1 MASYRRDLKII
12 SITQLIMA
20 GILFVLGMVD
30 HFEVRYMYASLIVM
44 PIWISLLVVPIGIM
58 GLVLV
63 NRTSPSSALTS
74 GLVSVSMACAAV
86 AVLTIFTYA
95 TALNDIL
102 FYKYWEAQNEKGFND
117 SFSWFADKNSE
128 IKFRKEEKT
137 MIAVHVLILMCCIL
151 EVILAM
157 ASVRTGKA
165 LDKEPQETQ
174 ASVGYRQVAVED
186 VPLLFS
192 SDQEAD

>member
-1 MASYRRDLKII
+1 MAFYRRDLKII
-12 SITQLIMA
+12 SIAQLVMA

-30 HFEVRYMYASLIVM
+30 HFEVRYMYASLILM
-44 PIWISLLVVPIGIM
+44 PVWISLLVVLVGIM

-63 NRTSPSSALTS
+63 KRSSPYSALTS
-74 GLVSVSMACAAV
+74 GLISVSMTSAAL

-95 TALNDIL
+95 MALNDIL
-102 FYKYWEAQNEKGFND
+102 FYKYYEAETEKSSDNTFP
-117 SFSWFADKNSE
+117 WFAGKNSE
-128 IKFRKEEKT
+128 IQFQKEEKT
-137 MIAVHVLILMCCIL
+137 MIAVHVLIIMCSIL

-165 LDKEPQETQ
+165 LAKEPKETQ
-174 ASVGYRQVAVED
+174 ASVGYRQVAEED

-192 SDQEAD
+192 SDQETD